1 MHIKQFTP
9 CNSSAIKGFVYDPAA
24 QTLYLQFTTGNTYAY
39 PEFSNDNFAA
49 FQAAESKGKHYGQ
62 HIKGKFNPQP
72 VHVETE
78 EQAPAEG

>member
-1 MHIKQFTP
+1 MQISQFTP
-9 CNSSAIKGFVYDPAA
+9 CSSSAIKGFFYDPSA
-24 QTLYLQFTTGNTYAY
+24 QTLYLQFTTGNSYAY

-49 FQAAESKGKHYGQ
+49 FQAAESKGQHYGK
-62 HIKGKFNPQP
+62 HIRGKYEARP